1 MWQERAV
8 LLNERPVYGRLQRL
22 PNGMKDSN
30 YLKECIRLDYVR
42 VWKIFKNMVQRG
54 ARDKIDDSKN
64 IRLPPEEPFVLK
76 LQSYRGK
83 IVLGALL
90 LDCFTGMPPSRS
102 RIQSFVLHKSDN
114 TILLHIP
121 SQEQVR
127 ELFLIGN
134 LNAAEFESKNNL
146 LFSMS
151 GKMHIKYNNNNKP
164 DVAYIIKQ
172 EGRNKL
178 HILTESKCLGTCS
191 KPKYCKDS
199 NVYAVDL
206 VLDGEVKSRGR
217 TKKFTIEEYHP
228 IRIQLSIHRAEMRIT
243 TSRLVYKKLN
253 TVIRIQTPRCT

>member
-30 YLKECIRLDYVR
+30 YLKECVRLDYVR
-42 VWKIFKNMVQRG
+42 VWKIFKNMILGG
-54 ARDKIDDSKN
+54 ARDTADDRKTIS
-64 IRLPPEEPFVLK
+64 LPPEESFILK

-90 LDCFTGMPPSRS
+90 FDCFTGMPPSRS
-102 RIQSFVLHKSDN
+102 RIRPFVLHKSDN

-151 GKMHIKYNNNNKP
+151 GKMHIKYTNNNT

-178 HILTESKCLGTCS
+178 HILTESKCIGTCS
-191 KPKYCKDS
+191 KPQYCEDS
-199 NVYAVDL
+199 NVYAVGL

-217 TKKFTIEEYHP
+217 TKKFIIDEYHP
-228 IRIQLSIHRAEMRIT
+228 IRIQLSIHRAEMRVT

-253 TVIRIQTPRCT
+253 TIIRIQTPRCT